1 MNYYTHPRQLARST
15 TSTSATSTSRPRHLS
30 WRVRLRLAAAPPP
43 HAVGCGTAA
52 GYPAPRARPHARAA
66 EVLLLRIIR
75 TKAHRHDRRQRRFTK
90 CAARLA
96 LRMKVVQVNLAD
108 NSLRQSFAANRLLV
122 EVRRHAEVRAARLPS
137 DRAIER
143 PDFHSRVVVVA
154 CGLGELAG
162 VDCFLREFS
171 SPHCAPRGRGCG
183 IRILQ

>member
-1 MNYYTHPRQLARST
+1 MPRCARRGCRAIERPSDLIFTAGYYYTHPRQLARST

-75 TKAHRHDRRQRRFTK
+75 TKAHRHDRRQSRFTK

-137 DRAIER
+137 DQRSS
-143 PDFHSRVVVVA
+143 PDFHSRVFRA
-154 CGLGELAG
+154 L
-162 VDCFLREFS
+162 
-171 SPHCAPRGRGCG
+171 
-183 IRILQ
+183 